1 MALTKSTTAAQASAT
16 NTGGST
22 TTGSWIDVSGAY
34 ESSILALITNGGTG
48 PTLPCT
54 CRVDLS
60 PTSGGSPAY
69 IGAGGTFSAG
79 TVASTTYA
87 AAFPLG
93 GDAMYAR
100 VVFTGN
106 TGQSVTVQADITR
119 ITAL

>member
-1 MALTKSTTAAQASAT
+1 VALTKTTTAAQASAT

-34 ESSILALITNGGTG
+34 ESSLLALITNGGTG

-54 CRVDLS
+54 ARVDLS
-60 PTSGGSPAY
+60 PNNGTTVY
-69 IGAGGTFSAG
+69 LGAGGSFAAG
-79 TVASTTYA
+79 TAASAVYS

-100 VVFTGN
+100 VVFSGN

-119 ITAL
+119 IAAL